1 MKIEITIND
10 PKNVKLKIEGEPFCN
25 THELDACV
33 ALWVASISLYRDLD
47 SDTEKGIARIM
58 ALKAIAE
65 MLETNRD
72 EERGCKCNNE

>member
-1 MKIEITIND
+1 MKIEVTVND

-33 ALWVASISLYRDLD
+33 ALWGVAMSIYHGLD
-47 SDTEKGIARIM
+47 NDTEKGVARLM

-65 MLETNRD
+65 VL
-72 EERGCKCNNE
+72 KNEKGV

>member
-33 ALWVASISLYRDLD
+33 ALWGAAISLYRDLD
-47 SDTEKGIARIM
+47 SDTEKGIAKVM
-58 ALKAIAE
+58 ALKAIKD
-65 MLETNRD
+65 MLRAD
-72 EERGCKCNNE
+72 I